1 MAIDTRSIDSLLSE
15 LRATTAQIG
24 NAGKSVTDNAAAGGV
39 DFAQVLASTIDQVNA
54 AQTDAHKMAEDFS
67 SGQNNVNLQDVMI
80 NLQKANLSFQ
90 QMVQVRNKLVSA
102 YQDIMNMQV

>member
-1 MAIDTRSIDSLLSE
+1 MQTKGIEQMLSQ
-15 LRATTAQIG
+15 LRAA
-24 NAGKSVTDNAAAGGV
+24 ADVASGKPASTDGAPAAGGA
-39 DFAQVLASTIDQVNA
+39 DFAQSLDSALKGVSA
-54 AQTDAHKMAEDFS
+54 AQDGAQEMAKSFSAGDAA
-67 SGQNNVNLQDVMI
+67 VNLQDVMI